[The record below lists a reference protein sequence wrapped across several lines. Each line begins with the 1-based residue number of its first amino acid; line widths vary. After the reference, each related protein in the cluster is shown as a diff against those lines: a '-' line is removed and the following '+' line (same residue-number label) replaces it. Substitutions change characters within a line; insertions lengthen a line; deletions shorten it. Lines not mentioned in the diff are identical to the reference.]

1 MFSFSSH
8 LVLILEKRFKEFIA
22 AVISSDNA
30 VPQQCPLGLSAFKD
44 ELAAVTGSFLH
55 LITYNRK
62 VFTTF
67 YDEIL
72 KNLLNQCDSSWL
84 SLKDS
89 VLIIILSF
97 IPSYTNFLTKTFFF
111 NHWFIF
117 MEHEFVTKLESKTLW
132 NHILFLWFQYEI
144 LIYCNR
150 YW

>member
-1 MFSFSSH
+1 LSH

-72 KNLLNQCDSSWL
+72 KKLLNPCDS
-84 SLKDS
+84 
-89 VLIIILSF
+89 
-97 IPSYTNFLTKTFFF
+97 P
-111 NHWFIF
+111 
-117 MEHEFVTKLESKTLW
+117 
-132 NHILFLWFQYEI
+132 
-144 LIYCNR
+144 
-150 YW
+150 

>member
-8 LVLILEKRFKEFIA
+8 LVLISEKRFKEFIA

-62 VFTTF
+62 VFTPF

-72 KNLLNQCDSSWL
+72 KNLLNQCDL
-84 SLKDS
+84 
-89 VLIIILSF
+89 
-97 IPSYTNFLTKTFFF
+97 P
-111 NHWFIF
+111 
-117 MEHEFVTKLESKTLW
+117 
-132 NHILFLWFQYEI
+132 
-144 LIYCNR
+144 
-150 YW
+150 

>member
-1 MFSFSSH
+1 M
-8 LVLILEKRFKEFIA
+8 VLISEKRFKEFIA

-72 KNLLNQCDSSWL
+72 KKLLNQCD
-84 SLKDS
+84 
-89 VLIIILSF
+89 F
-97 IPSYTNFLTKTFFF
+97 P
-111 NHWFIF
+111 
-117 MEHEFVTKLESKTLW
+117 
-132 NHILFLWFQYEI
+132 
-144 LIYCNR
+144 
-150 YW
+150 